1 MIDSFLYFNE
11 TDLFFLRIQYL
22 EPLVRRFVIVETDTT
37 FSCQHHPAQFDSV
50 YQQLTPS
57 QRHKI
62 DYHYLRI
69 DRTVF
74 EPGEENFKNNSR
86 HVEREMRNALA
97 SVIKSVAQDEYMMM
111 SDLDEF
117 PDVRC
122 MDQARQLTD
131 QHGKMFWSQDVR
143 AAYID
148 WQMQNGRW
156 PGTKMCHVSNM
167 PEPIQDLYMSK
178 NKTWG
183 TYGDAKLEAGWHF
196 TLMGNV
202 TMKQQQIVAKREG
215 PGWQHKL
222 GLTGAEI
229 AQGMTQGQYNQVV
242 KKGKMR
248 AKKVGI
254 GDMDPTLIAL
264 ARPYAALWSG
274 NIEP

>member
-22 EPLVRRFVIVETDTT
+22 DPLIRRFVIVETDTT
-37 FSCQHHPAQFDSV
+37 FSCEPHPAQFDAV
-50 YQQLTPS
+50 YQQLSTS
-57 QRHKI
+57 QRKKI
-62 DYHYLRI
+62 DYHYLQI
-69 DRTVF
+69 DHSVF

-97 SVIKSVAQDEYMMM
+97 KIIKTVGQDEYMMM

-117 PDVRC
+117 PDTRC
-122 MDQARQLTD
+122 MAQAKLLVD
-131 QHGKMFWSQDVR
+131 KHGKMFWAQETR
-143 AAYID
+143 TAYFD
-148 WQMQNGRW
+148 WQTQNGRW

-167 PEPIQDLYMSK
+167 PDPIQDLYMSK

-183 TYGDAKLEAGWHF
+183 TYGDAMLEAGWHF
-196 TLMGNV
+196 TLMGDV
-202 TMKQQQIVAKREG
+202 QMKQQQIVAKREG
-215 PGWQHKL
+215 PGWQQKL

-248 AKKVGI
+248 AIKVSDAGI
-254 GDMDPTLIAL
+254 DPGLVSL
-264 ARPYAALWSG
+264 AKQFPSLWS
-274 NIEP
+274 EKLHP

>member
-22 EPLVRRFVIVETDTT
+22 DSHVRRFVIVETDTT
-37 FSCQHHPAQFDSV
+37 FSCQPHPAQFDRV
-50 YQQLTPS
+50 YQQLSSS
-57 QRHKI
+57 QKQKI

-69 DRTVF
+69 DHSVF

-97 SVIKSVAQDEYMMM
+97 TVIKSVGQDEYMMM

-117 PDVRC
+117 PDTRC
-122 MDQARQLTD
+122 LDAARRLVD
-131 QHGKMFWSQDVR
+131 QHGKMFWAQDTR
-143 AAYID
+143 AAYFD

-167 PEPIQDLYMSK
+167 PDPIQDLYMSK

-196 TLMGNV
+196 TLMGDAA
-202 TMKQQQIVAKREG
+202 MKQQQIVAKREG
-215 PGWQHKL
+215 PGWQQKL
-222 GLTGAEI
+222 NKTGAEI
-229 AQGMTQGQYNQVV
+229 AQGMTRGQYNQVV

-248 AKKVGI
+248 AEKVGV
-254 GDMDPTLIAL
+254 GDLDPALVAL
-264 ARPYAALWSG
+264 ARQYSTLWSG
-274 NIEP
+274 AVRP